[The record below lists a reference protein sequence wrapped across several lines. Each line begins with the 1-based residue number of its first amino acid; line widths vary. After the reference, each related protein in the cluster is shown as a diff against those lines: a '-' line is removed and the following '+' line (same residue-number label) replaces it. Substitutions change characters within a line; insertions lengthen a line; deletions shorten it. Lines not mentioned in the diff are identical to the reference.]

1 MITSLDD
8 LREQYLALEKQVEIQ
23 PESAIEPSCLLVF
36 PYEYSENNSV
46 VTIKTDEFSAVCPW
60 TGLPDIGLLSIEY
73 KPGMTCIELKSLK
86 YYLLSY
92 RSVGIV
98 QEHAANRI
106 LEDLVNICNPEWIQI
121 TLAYNVRGGMET
133 TVVASHGV

>member
-8 LREQYLALEKQVEIQ
+8 LKEQYLALEKQIETK
-23 PESAIEPSCLLVF
+23 PESIIDPSCLLVF
-36 PYEYSENNSV
+36 PYEYLENNSV
-46 VTIKTDEFSAVCPW
+46 ITIKTDEFSAVCPW

-73 KPGMTCIELKSLK
+73 KPGTTCIELKSLK

-106 LEDLVNICNPEWIQI
+106 LGDLVNSCHPEWIQI

-133 TVVASHGV
+133 TVVASQGV

>member
-1 MITSLDD
+1 LK
-8 LREQYLALEKQVEIQ
+8 EQYLALDKQVAIQ
-23 PESAIEPSCLLVF
+23 LESSVDASCLLVF
-36 PYEYSENNSV
+36 PYEYSGNNSV

-73 KPGMTCIELKSLK
+73 KPGTSCIELKSLK

-98 QEHAANRI
+98 QEHVANRI
-106 LEDLVNICNPEWIQI
+106 LADLVDVCIPEWMKV

-133 TVVASHGV
+133 TVVASHCN

>member
-86 YYLLSY
+86 HYLLSY

-121 TLAYNVRGGMET
+121 TLVYNVRGGMET